1 MKMKKYKVINSLII
15 LLIIITISFKKQKT
29 IYASTNNESNE
40 ISYNVELESEIV
52 DLNSEIHLIFT
63 IDENEYNYDVSVQNN
78 DVSVQSS
85 ISPVITRIAIDEVG
99 TNVYITNNHSAGEH
113 TLDVGFT
120 TTSGDN
126 ITQEVYIYSSGTKD
140 CVSLSCIEESRS
152 IYYTNFVLT
161 ENEKTLIEN
170 ESTEYLESYYNIT
183 KRYEGHVFGT
193 SDITC
198 TNVTTT
204 DSTSNDITIT
214 GEILWQDSAGDIT
227 KDDHM
232 HPLIN
237 NHIYLVNSLT
247 GSTLIKTDENGK
259 FEMKLDESI
268 VLDNTVNI
276 YLIMYP
282 KNDAARV
289 QKFFANYRFTDGLVK
304 DLEKG
309 DKVNYEIKL
318 YPSVSKRSAA
328 YEIPQSMRYVRNY
341 IKEMERFTSEELDEK
356 LPQIVVYYPAK
367 FGTYYS
373 EILNCIGIEKVDSN
387 MCDPCMHEYGHYVD
401 KVFQLSNRVGGSH
414 SGGDDLIHD
423 KGKKK
428 GLKLCYSE
436 SLATYLGISA
446 QLYYNLES
454 LNIPTA
460 GDYFYDYSVSDSIN
474 LLTLNKGE
482 CHENTTIG
490 LLLTI
495 ADNVSGRSYDN
506 MAYGYR
512 NLWNKI
518 KSYKRS
524 YMSELIEDLVSDEL
538 DVNTKRN
545 LGGLL
550 EHFGF
555 APIPISSNS
564 VFNTYVS
571 STTNKFEWNVN
582 NCGGNSSLN
591 NQYSLIFYSSM
602 LYDSYKIDNITNTHY
617 TLTETD
623 LNNILALSGDELYWQ
638 VAGYNTNTFTTGPYI
653 STLREINK
661 PIEEDISIDTEYTKT
676 LITNKAIWYKFTA
689 PKTGTYKFYTT
700 STIDTLGELFPSIV
714 ANSSTLNRLKH
725 NDNGG
730 TNYNFSMEYDLD
742 YEDTIYIRI
751 RVNNYTTVCD
761 YTFKVEC
768 TNHDHEFV
776 YESLNS
782 SYHILKCHCGTTS
795 GGQQRHVFSS
805 SAGQL
810 AVGSYAICKY
820 CHAMI
825 KIESGFYPIIMST
838 PTIYVPLESKK
849 EE

>member
-1 MKMKKYKVINSLII
+1 
-15 LLIIITISFKKQKT
+15 
-29 IYASTNNESNE
+29 
-40 ISYNVELESEIV
+40 
-52 DLNSEIHLIFT
+52 
-63 IDENEYNYDVSVQNN
+63 
-78 DVSVQSS
+78 
-85 ISPVITRIAIDEVG
+85 
-99 TNVYITNNHSAGEH
+99 
-113 TLDVGFT
+113 
-120 TTSGDN
+120 
-126 ITQEVYIYSSGTKD
+126 
-140 CVSLSCIEESRS
+140 
-152 IYYTNFVLT
+152 
-161 ENEKTLIEN
+161 
-170 ESTEYLESYYNIT
+170 
-183 KRYEGHVFGT
+183 
-193 SDITC
+193 
-198 TNVTTT
+198 
-204 DSTSNDITIT
+204 
-214 GEILWQDSAGDIT
+214 
-227 KDDHM
+227 M

-289 QKFFANYRFTDGLVK
+289 QKFFTNYRFTDGLVK

-309 DKVNYEIKL
+309 DKVNYKIKL

-341 IKEMERFTSEELDEK
+341 IKEMKRFTTEELDEK
-356 LPQIVVYYPAK
+356 MPRITVYYPSK
-367 FGTYYS
+367 KGTSYNPVLDYINIS
-373 EILNCIGIEKVDSN
+373 KDNFNMWDS
-387 MCDPCMHEYGHYVD
+387 CMHEYGHYVD
-401 KVFQLSNRVGGSH
+401 DIFTLSNKGRVGEH
-414 SGGDDLIHD
+414 NYGDELVFLF
-423 KGKKK
+423 GKVK
-428 GLKLCYSE
+428 GLKACYTE
-436 SLATYLGISA
+436 ALATYIGLSA
-446 QLYYNLES
+446 QQYFNLEQ
-454 LNIPTA
+454 LNIPTVS
-460 GDYFYDYSVSDSIN
+460 GYYYNFYGEDPTD
-474 LLTLNKGE
+474 LLKGEKGE
-482 CHENTTIG
+482 CDESSTAG

-495 ADNVSGRSYDN
+495 ADDVSGRSYDN

-538 DVNTKRN
+538 DVNTKSN

-555 APIPISSNS
+555 APIQVSSNS

-571 STTNKFEWNVN
+571 STTNKFELNVN

-700 STIDTLGELFPSIV
+700 GTIDTLGELFPSIV
-714 ANSSTLNRLKH
+714 ANSSTLNRLKR
-725 NDNGG
+725 NDDGG
-730 TNYNFSMEYDLD
+730 TNYNFSMKYDLD
-742 YEDTIYIRI
+742 YEDNIYIRI

-782 SYHILKCHCGTTS
+782 SYHVLKCHCGTTS

-825 KIESGFYPIIMST
+825 KIESGFYPIIMNV